1 MKKRYWLLA
10 IFILAV
16 VVFYLYPNPKKDFS
30 ELYNGD
36 KKIANSLK
44 EFREIPLSS
53 ITVDNTDWNYLALGK
68 GEKTILFLHGMGGAY
83 DIWFQQI
90 NALKDKYRIISPT
103 YPAVN
108 SVNKIVSAI
117 FQILEKEKITKVY
130 VVGNSLGGF
139 AAQYFTATYPE
150 KVEKVILGNT
160 FSPNDILK
168 KENAKKI
175 KVASYLPEW
184 LLMRM
189 FRENLS
195 KVVIPASG
203 DSELTKAYLL
213 EQNYGLM
220 SKQQFLARDNCVMDK
235 FETPDFKTLR
245 IPVMIIDANND
256 PLINAAMREKLKETY
271 PTTQTHSSKKDIFHI

>member
-1 MKKRYWLLA
+1 M
-10 IFILAV
+10 
-16 VVFYLYPNPKKDFS
+16 
-30 ELYNGD
+30 
-36 KKIANSLK
+36 
-44 EFREIPLSS
+44 
-53 ITVDNTDWNYLALGK
+53 
-68 GEKTILFLHGMGGAY
+68 
-83 DIWFQQI
+83 
-90 NALKDKYRIISPT
+90 KDKYRIISPT

-168 KENAKKI
+168 KENARKI

-213 EQNYGLM
+213 E
-220 SKQQFLARDNCVMDK
+220 
-235 FETPDFKTLR
+235 
-245 IPVMIIDANND
+245 
-256 PLINAAMREKLKETY
+256 
-271 PTTQTHSSKKDIFHI
+271 